1 MLNITSLFK
10 TGPLKGT
17 LFPSLLNQ
25 SQNGLLLHL
34 ITRHL
39 GQKRVATVLLSLI
52 LICVFAASSQSLY
65 AASLTVNT
73 VILSDD
79 SVADSDYLLNFSTFT
94 TDHSVRYCVGTYISS
109 DFYLTFT
116 LSNGAVWENAQFS
129 ASLSIE
135 GSTVTHAMV
144 EGGSSGENFVKF
156 LIHGSKESISSG
168 TCFVIGK
175 NTDIVM
181 RIPKDTPSGTPFQIQ
196 VETHLA
202 NEPSMIIEPS
212 ETADWV
218 AIQAD
223 IDCETVTA
231 IPQNECDTLVEI
243 YNATNGPDWT
253 DRVTNNWNIT
263 NNPCTWTG
271 ITCTDEHVTR
281 ITRKQQNLVG
291 TLPKLSA
298 FTKLQIFDLANNQ
311 VSGSIPSDLNA
322 LTQLQEFN
330 LWGNE
335 LTGPIPD
342 LSDLTQLQKMKLGGG
357 NQLSGPIPDLSTL
370 SNLSDIGLSGNQ
382 LTGNIPK
389 LSTLTQL
396 KILYLGKNQLTGS
409 IPDLS
414 ALTQLEILHLQNNTL
429 SGTIPDFKNLTQLQ
443 ELYLQNNQLR
453 SEIPASLINLT
464 QLKASEGLDLSYNA
478 LTATDAALLSFLKTK
493 NPDWAETQTIAPTL
507 TEAKVRSSTEI
518 QILWEP
524 IPYTDDIGYYQ
535 VKYATQFSGPYDKS
549 KTTTKNKKANS
560 DVVTDLSPNTTYYFR
575 VETYTQA
582 HSDQKNDLTS
592 VLSEAVSAQTRAA
605 PGPEIEV
612 LDDNAKQIVNG
623 TIVDFGSTVQ
633 GTDLIKT
640 FVVKNSGESE
650 LTLSQ
655 LIVNG
660 KGFSQTQPLDVTTL
674 QPGESTTF
682 EVRLEA
688 NTVDSFNGEVLLN
701 NTDSDE
707 NPFKF
712 DIKGTVMPLS
722 NEGNCEKQKEIQK
735 SECDALVSLYQKTN
749 GPNWA
754 DSPDNQWNDW
764 KASNAPCNWKG
775 ISCTNGRVT
784 SLDRANSKLSGTL
797 PDLSALNRL
806 LTLNLNNN
814 KLTGSIPDLLNKLIR
829 LETLDLGSNRL
840 TGEIPD
846 LTALNNLKKLRL
858 GKNQLSGSI
867 PENLSN
873 LAGLNTLH
881 LDNNQLSDNIPPS
894 LVQLTQLQDQ
904 EGLDLSYNKL
914 TAFDSKLISFL
925 NTKNKGWNKTQTIP
939 PFVIEPIVLSDT
951 EVHIRWASIIYQADG
966 GYYQVKYT
974 TESSDEYII
983 EKTADKKATSH
994 VVKNLLPNTTY
1005 IFVVETYTPAH
1016 SQQQNALTSKPSKEL
1031 KATTTQQLG
1040 PLYASTPQ
1048 PNTLLDMGN
1057 SELGTPSTTTTTIIV
1072 LNQGDKPLD
1081 VSESRINGTQA
1092 NDFRIKSGA
1101 APFSLSAS
1109 NTEQTLVL
1117 ECTPSQVGVRTAIL
1131 TLETNDPN
1139 QSTVSYPLTCR
1150 TPSQV
1155 TGKPTYD
1162 SVPEPNNILMM
1173 GSDELGNPI
1182 SSHITVFEIGTATLD
1197 VTASSLTGPHAS
1209 DFSIVAGNAPF
1220 SIPDNDAPH
1229 TLFLHCLPSEIGER
1243 TADLTLTA
1251 NDPELITVKYRL
1263 KCEGIG
1269 PIYESQPE
1277 PGSILSLGSDDS
1289 TLSTVITVSNRG
1301 NDTLEVLESQ
1311 ISGNDESDFSISRG
1325 AAPFSI
1331 LQGGEPHTLNIQCFS
1346 NQSDERTAILTLTT
1360 TDQNQLIVT
1369 YPLTCFGKGM
1379 GPVYA
1384 SEPEPNSSLI
1394 LGTARVDRAITT
1406 DLNISETGDET
1417 LELSNS
1423 QISGPHQDEFR
1434 LLNGN
1439 EIVSEN
1445 DQFSIHDGD
1454 SSLTLTIKCTPR
1466 EKAERT
1472 ATLTLTTNDPNQST
1486 VTYPLSCLG
1495 TGVGPV
1501 YASEP
1506 EPNTPL
1512 TIGAAIVNTAIMTE
1526 LIISEAGDET
1536 LVVSD
1541 AQISGQHQDDFSL
1554 LSFNETVNENELLSL
1569 PDGASSQTLTV
1580 RCTPSDIG
1588 DRTATL
1594 SFSTNDPNQ
1603 AKVNYPLTC
1612 QGLVDEA
1619 RFTGEIRTQ
1628 FEAIGNNLTIDSPE
1642 KIKLIGRIEPAKQH
1656 IGQRANLFFRYQWT
1670 PQNGGTTLN
1679 IEVTLAEQEPL
1690 EEQIE
1695 ITLFEGWL
1703 IGLTGFFKIELG
1715 YELPNDELH
1724 FDEIATLTIRPNTEP
1739 TDLILDGNTVQENS
1753 PSKTL
1758 IGTFTTLDAD
1768 KGDWFVYG
1776 LIENPNKYFKIKGN
1790 ELLVSKRLDF
1800 ETASEYPITVR
1811 SVDSNGSYQEKSFII
1826 RVTKAQANP
1835 VDIHLTE
1842 ESVLENTPGN
1852 TIIGRFWTEDAEQ
1865 GNYDYELLE
1874 DAEGYF
1880 MLDAVEND
1888 ILRLAP
1894 GKPLDFETQ
1903 DHHQITVRSTERQLG
1918 ADIEKTFTI
1927 KLINVADVI
1936 VQGEIR
1942 DILTDSLIE
1951 SPISATEAVK
1961 FNVLLIP
1968 DKAHHGLDADIICM
1982 ALSLVNQETAAI
1994 YVLEGEQW
2002 QEWNQSIALPAVMR
2016 VTLQDS
2022 HNLALWQGQF
2032 TPKEGQLNLYV
2043 GYRLET
2049 GELVYSP
2056 EGFEIT
2062 FEE

>member
-1 MLNITSLFK
+1 
-10 TGPLKGT
+10 
-17 LFPSLLNQ
+17 
-25 SQNGLLLHL
+25 
-34 ITRHL
+34 L

-52 LICVFAASSQSLY
+52 FIGVLTATSQTLY

-73 VILSDD
+73 VTLSDD
-79 SVADSDYLLNFSTFT
+79 NVADSDYLLNFSTFT
-94 TDHSVRYCVGTYISS
+94 TDHSVRYCVDTYISS

-116 LSNGAVWENAQFS
+116 LNNGALWENPLS
-129 ASLSIE
+129 SSSLSIE
-135 GSTVTHAMV
+135 GSTVSHAIV
-144 EGGSSGENFVKF
+144 EGGSSADNFITF
-156 LIHGSKESISSG
+156 LIHSNTESISSG

-181 RIPKDTPSGTPFQIQ
+181 HIPKDTPSGTQFQIE
-196 VETHLA
+196 VETNLA
-202 NEPSMIIEPS
+202 TNSTMLIEPIQ
-212 ETADWV
+212 TADWV
-218 AIQAD
+218 VIRSE
-223 IDCETVTA
+223 IDCKTVTA
-231 IPQNECDTLVEI
+231 IPQNECDTLVKI
-243 YNATNGPDWT
+243 YKATNGPNWI
-253 DRVTNNWNIT
+253 DRAINKWNLT
-263 NNPCTWTG
+263 QNPCIWTG
-271 ITCTDEHVTR
+271 IICTKGRVTR

-311 VSGSIPSDLNA
+311 LSGSIPSDLNA

-335 LTGPIPD
+335 LTGPIPN
-342 LSDLTQLQKMKLGGG
+342 LSTLTHLQKLKLGGG

-370 SNLSDIGLSGNQ
+370 SNLSDIALSGNQ

-396 KILYLGKNQLTGS
+396 EILYLGKNQLTGS

-414 ALTQLEILHLQNNTL
+414 ALTQLEILHLQNNKL
-429 SGTIPDFKNLTQLQ
+429 NGTIPDLKNLTQLQ

-453 SEIPASLINLT
+453 SEIPSSLINLT
-464 QLKASEGLDLSYNA
+464 QLKASEGLNLSYNA

-493 NPDWAETQTIAPTL
+493 NPDWAETQTIPPTL
-507 TEAKVRSSTEI
+507 TEPKVRSSTEI

-524 IPYTDDIGYYQ
+524 IPYTDDVGYYQ
-535 VKYATQFSGPYDKS
+535 VKYATQSGGPYDKS

-560 DVVTDLSPNTTYYFR
+560 DVVTDLSPDTTYYFR
-575 VETYTQA
+575 VETDTQA
-582 HSDQKNDLTS
+582 HGDQKNDLTS
-592 VLSEAVSAQTRAA
+592 VLSEEVSAHTLAER
-605 PGPEIEV
+605 GPEIDV
-612 LDDNAKQIVNG
+612 LDDNDNARLIVNG
-623 TIVDFGSTVQ
+623 TVVDFGTRLQ
-633 GTDLIKT
+633 GSDVIKT

-682 EVRLEA
+682 EVRLDT
-688 NTVDSFNGEVLLN
+688 NTVNSFKGDVLLK

-712 DIKGTVMPLS
+712 DLKGTVILLA
-722 NEGNCEKQKEIQK
+722 NEGKCEKQKEIQQP
-735 SECDALVSLYQKTN
+735 ECDALVSLYQKTN
-749 GPNWA
+749 GLNWA
-754 DSPDNQWNDW
+754 DSPNNQWNDW
-764 KASNAPCNWKG
+764 YAPNAPCNWKG
-775 ISCTNGRVT
+775 ITCTNGRVT
-784 SLDRANSKLSGTL
+784 SLDRANSKLEGTL

-806 LTLNLNNN
+806 QALNLNNN
-814 KLTGSIPDLLNKLIR
+814 KLTGQMPDFLKKLVR
-829 LETLDLGSNRL
+829 LETLDLGSNQL
-840 TGEIPD
+840 TGTISD
-846 LTALNNLKKLRL
+846 LSQLKNIKALSLA
-858 GKNQLSGSI
+858 KNRLSGSI
-867 PENLSN
+867 PDHLSN

-881 LDNNQLSDNIPPS
+881 LDNNQLSGNIPSS

-904 EGLDLSYNKL
+904 DGLDLGYNKL
-914 TAFDSKLISFL
+914 TASDSKLISFL
-925 NTKNKGWNKTQTIP
+925 NAKNQGWNQTQTIP
-939 PFVIEPIVLSDT
+939 PFVLEPIVLSET
-951 EVHIRWASIIYQADG
+951 EVQLRWASIIYQANG

-974 TESSDEYII
+974 TESSDEYSI

-1005 IFVVETYTPAH
+1005 IFVVETHTPAH
-1016 SQQQNALTSKPSKEL
+1016 SQQKNALTSKPSKEL
-1031 KATTTQQLG
+1031 KARTTQQLG
-1040 PLYASTPQ
+1040 PVYTSTPQ
-1048 PNTLLDMGN
+1048 PNTLLDMGS
-1057 SELGTPSTTTTTIIV
+1057 SELGTPSTTTATVIV
-1072 LNQGDKPLD
+1072 LNQGDKPLE
-1081 VSESRINGTQA
+1081 VSESRIRGTQA
-1092 NDFRIKSGA
+1092 NDFRIKSFA
-1101 APFSLSAS
+1101 APFSLSDS
-1109 NTEQTLVL
+1109 NTEQALEL
-1117 ECTPSQVGVRTAIL
+1117 ECIPSQVGVRTAIL
-1131 TLETNDPN
+1131 TLKTNDPN

-1150 TPSQV
+1150 TPGQK
-1155 TGKPTYD
+1155 TGKPVYD
-1162 SVPEPNNILMM
+1162 SMPEPNNSLMM

-1182 SSHITVFEIGTATLD
+1182 SSHITVLEIGTATLD

-1243 TADLTLTA
+1243 TADLSITT
-1251 NDPELITVKYRL
+1251 NDPERITVKYRL

-1277 PGSILSLGSDDS
+1277 PGNTLSLGSDD
-1289 TLSTVITVSNRG
+1289 TLSAIITVSNSG

-1311 ISGNDESDFSISRG
+1311 ISGNHESDFSISRG

-1346 NQSDERTAILTLTT
+1346 NQSDERTATLTLTT
-1360 TDQNQLIVT
+1360 NDHNHITVT
-1369 YPLTCFGKGM
+1369 YPLNCFGKGM

-1384 SEPEPNSSLI
+1384 SEPEPNRSLI
-1394 LGTARVDRAITT
+1394 LGTAVRDTSITT
-1406 DLNISETGDET
+1406 VLLISEAGDET
-1417 LELSNS
+1417 LEVSEA
-1423 QISGPHQDEFR
+1423 QISGQHQDDFS
-1434 LLNGN
+1434 LLSFNETVSGN
-1439 EIVSEN
+1439 EP
-1445 DQFSIHDGD
+1445 FSIPDGG
-1454 SSLTLTIKCTPR
+1454 STQTLTVRCTPSDIGDR
-1466 EKAERT
+1466 S
-1472 ATLTLTTNDPNQST
+1472 ATLSFSTNDPNQST
-1486 VTYPLSCLG
+1486 VTYPLSCSG
-1495 TGVGPV
+1495 TSVGPV

-1512 TIGAAIVNTAIMTE
+1512 TIGAAVVNTAITTE
-1526 LIISEAGDET
+1526 LLISEAGDET
-1536 LVVSD
+1536 LEVSE
-1541 AQISGQHQDDFSL
+1541 ALLTGQHQEDFSL
-1554 LSFNETVNENELLSL
+1554 LSFNETVSENDLLSI
-1569 PDGASSQTLTV
+1569 PDGGSTHTLTV

-1588 DRTATL
+1588 DRSATL

-1753 PSKTL
+1753 PSNTV
-1758 IGTFTTLDAD
+1758 IGTFTTQDAD
-1768 KGDWFVYG
+1768 KGDRFVYG

-1790 ELLVSKRLDF
+1790 ELRVSKRLDF

-1874 DAEGYF
+1874 DADGYF
-1880 MLDAVEND
+1880 MLDEVENNL
-1888 ILRLAP
+1888 LRLAP
-1894 GKPLDFETQ
+1894 GKQLDFETEPR
-1903 DHHQITVRSTERQLG
+1903 HNITVRSTERQIG

-1927 KLINVADVI
+1927 KVINVADVI

-1951 SPISATEAVK
+1951 RPLNATESVK
-1961 FNVLLIP
+1961 FTVQLIP

-2022 HNLALWQGQF
+2022 HNLTLWQGQF
-2032 TPKEGQLNLYV
+2032 TQGQLNLYV
-2043 GYRLET
+2043 AYRLET

-2056 EGFEIT
+2056 EGFEII

>member
-1 MLNITSLFK
+1 MNLAIQLVIPNSKTCIIENIFYIYTHSQFSLDSTIFQASILNRLRFIIDHWHTDMALSKIRGQLNMLNMNSLFK
-10 TGPLKGT
+10 TGPLGT
-17 LFPSLLNQ
+17 LFPWLLNQ
-25 SQNGLLLHL
+25 SQNGPLRNV

-39 GQKRVATVLLSLI
+39 GQRLVATLLLSLI
-52 LICVFAASSQSLY
+52 LICVFAGTSQTLY

-94 TDHSVRYCVGTYISS
+94 TDHSVRYCIDTFISS

-116 LSNGAVWENAQFS
+116 LSNGAVWENALFS

-135 GSTVTHAMV
+135 GSTVTHAII

-175 NTDIVM
+175 STDIVM
-181 RIPKDTPSGTPFQIQ
+181 RIPKGTPSDTQFQIQ
-196 VETHLA
+196 VETQLA

-218 AIQAD
+218 AIQPD

-253 DRVTNNWNIT
+253 DRATNNWNMT
-263 NNPCTWTG
+263 NIPCTWTG

-281 ITRKQQNLVG
+281 ITRKLQNLVG

-311 VSGSIPSDLNA
+311 LSGSIASDLNT

-342 LSDLTQLQKMKLGGG
+342 LSTLTQLQKLKLGGG

-370 SNLSDIGLSGNQ
+370 SNLVELDLSNNQ
-382 LTGNIPK
+382 LTDNLPE

-396 KILYLGKNQLTGS
+396 EILNLGNNQLTGS

-414 ALTQLEILHLQNNTL
+414 ALAQLEILHLQNNKL
-429 SGTIPDFKNLTQLQ
+429 SGTIPDLKNLTQLQ
-443 ELYLQNNQLR
+443 ELYLQNNQL
-453 SEIPASLINLT
+453 SGNIPA
-464 QLKASEGLDLSYNA
+464 
-478 LTATDAALLSFLKTK
+478 
-493 NPDWAETQTIAPTL
+493 
-507 TEAKVRSSTEI
+507 
-518 QILWEP
+518 
-524 IPYTDDIGYYQ
+524 
-535 VKYATQFSGPYDKS
+535 
-549 KTTTKNKKANS
+549 
-560 DVVTDLSPNTTYYFR
+560 
-575 VETYTQA
+575 
-582 HSDQKNDLTS
+582 
-592 VLSEAVSAQTRAA
+592 
-605 PGPEIEV
+605 
-612 LDDNAKQIVNG
+612 
-623 TIVDFGSTVQ
+623 
-633 GTDLIKT
+633 
-640 FVVKNSGESE
+640 
-650 LTLSQ
+650 
-655 LIVNG
+655 
-660 KGFSQTQPLDVTTL
+660 
-674 QPGESTTF
+674 
-682 EVRLEA
+682 
-688 NTVDSFNGEVLLN
+688 
-701 NTDSDE
+701 
-707 NPFKF
+707 
-712 DIKGTVMPLS
+712 
-722 NEGNCEKQKEIQK
+722 
-735 SECDALVSLYQKTN
+735 
-749 GPNWA
+749 
-754 DSPDNQWNDW
+754 
-764 KASNAPCNWKG
+764 
-775 ISCTNGRVT
+775 
-784 SLDRANSKLSGTL
+784 
-797 PDLSALNRL
+797 
-806 LTLNLNNN
+806 
-814 KLTGSIPDLLNKLIR
+814 
-829 LETLDLGSNRL
+829 
-840 TGEIPD
+840 
-846 LTALNNLKKLRL
+846 
-858 GKNQLSGSI
+858 
-867 PENLSN
+867 
-873 LAGLNTLH
+873 
-881 LDNNQLSDNIPPS
+881 S

-904 EGLDLSYNKL
+904 EGLYLSYNAL
-914 TAFDSKLISFL
+914 TATDSALLSFL
-925 NTKNKGWNKTQTIP
+925 KNKNPDWAETQTIA

-951 EVHIRWASIIYQADG
+951 EIQIRWASIIYQANG

-983 EKTADKKATSH
+983 EKTADKKATGH

-1016 SQQQNALTSKPSKEL
+1016 SQQQNALTSTPSKEI

-1040 PLYASTPQ
+1040 PVYISTPQ

-1057 SELGTPSTTTTTIIV
+1057 SELGIPSSTTAIIII
-1072 LNQGDKPLD
+1072 NKGDKPLE
-1081 VSESRINGTQA
+1081 VSESRISGTQA
-1092 NDFRIKSGA
+1092 NDFRIKSFA
-1101 APFSLSAS
+1101 APFSLSDS

-1117 ECTPSQVGVRTAIL
+1117 ECIPSQIGVRTAIL
-1131 TLETNDPN
+1131 TLKTNDPE

-1150 TPSQV
+1150 TPGQE

-1173 GSDELGNPI
+1173 GSNELGNPI
-1182 SSHITVFEIGTATLD
+1182 SSHITVLEIGTATLD

-1243 TADLTLTA
+1243 TADLTLTT
-1251 NDPELITVKYRL
+1251 NDPDLITVKYRL
-1263 KCEGIG
+1263 KCEAIG
-1269 PIYESQPE
+1269 PIYDSQPL
-1277 PGSILSLGSDDS
+1277 PGSTLTLSGDDS
-1289 TLSTVITVSNRG
+1289 TLSTVLTVSNRG

-1325 AAPFSI
+1325 APPFSI
-1331 LQGGEPHTLNIQCFS
+1331 PQGGEPHTLNIQCFS
-1346 NQSDERTAILTLTT
+1346 NQSDERTATLTLTT
-1360 TDQNQLIVT
+1360 TDQNQITVT
-1369 YPLTCFGKGM
+1369 YPLSCFGKGV

-1384 SEPEPNSSLI
+1384 SEPEPNSTLI
-1394 LGTARVDRAITT
+1394 LGTAVVNTAITT
-1406 DLNISETGDET
+1406 ELLISEAGDET
-1417 LELSNS
+1417 LEVSDA
-1423 QISGPHQDEFR
+1423 QISGQHQNDFS
-1434 LLNGN
+1434 LLFEN
-1439 EIVSEN
+1439 ERVSEN
-1445 DQFSIHDGD
+1445 DQFSIPDGD
-1454 SSLTLTIKCTPR
+1454 SSLTLTMKCTPR
-1466 EKAERT
+1466 EKGERT

-1486 VTYPLSCLG
+1486 VTYPLSCSG
-1495 TGVGPV
+1495 TSVGPV

-1512 TIGAAIVNTAIMTE
+1512 TIGAAVVNTAITTE
-1526 LIISEAGDET
+1526 LLISEAGDET
-1536 LVVSD
+1536 LEVSD

-1554 LSFNETVNENELLSL
+1554 LSFNETVSGNEPFSIPDGGSTQTLTVRCTPSDIGDRSATLSFSTNDPNQSTVTYPLNCSGTSIGPVYASEPEPNTPLSIGAAVVNTAITTELLISEAGDETLEISEAQISGQHQDDFSL
-1569 PDGASSQTLTV
+1569 LSFNETVSENDLLSIPDGAESQTLTV

-1588 DRTATL
+1588 DRSATL

-1603 AKVNYPLTC
+1603 AQVSYPLTC
-1612 QGLVDEA
+1612 QGSVDEA

-1628 FEAIGNNLTIDSPE
+1628 FQAVGNNMTIDSPE
-1642 KIKLIGRIEPAKQH
+1642 KIKLIGRIQPAKQH

-1670 PQNGGTTLN
+1670 PQNGGTPLN
-1679 IEVTLAEQEPL
+1679 IEVTLAEQQPL

-1703 IGLTGFFKIELG
+1703 IGLTGVFKIDLG
-1715 YELPNDELH
+1715 YQLPNDELL
-1724 FDEIATLTIRPNTEP
+1724 FDEIATLTVRPNTEP
-1739 TDLILDGNTVQENS
+1739 TDIILEGNTVQENS
-1753 PSKTL
+1753 PSNTQ
-1758 IGTFTTLDAD
+1758 IGTFSTFDAD
-1768 KGDWFVYG
+1768 KGDRFVYG

-1790 ELLVSKRLDF
+1790 ELRVSKRLDF

-1811 SVDSNGSYQEKSFII
+1811 SVDSNGSYQDKSFII
-1826 RVTKAQANP
+1826 RVTEAQANP

-1842 ESVLENTPGN
+1842 ESVLENMPSN

-1865 GNYDYELLE
+1865 GNYDYELL
-1874 DAEGYF
+1874 DGAEGYF

-1894 GKPLDFETQ
+1894 GKSLDFETQ
-1903 DHHQITVRSTERQLG
+1903 EDHQIRVRSTERQLG
-1918 ADIEKTFTI
+1918 SDIEKTFTI

-1936 VQGEIR
+1936 VQAEIR

-1951 SPISATEAVK
+1951 RPINATESVK
-1961 FNVLLIP
+1961 FNVQLIP
-1968 DKAHHGLDADIICM
+1968 DKAHHGQEAEIICM
-1982 ALSLVNQETAAI
+1982 ALHLVNEETETI
-1994 YVLEGEQW
+1994 YVLEGEHW
-2002 QEWNQSIALPAVMR
+2002 QEWDQNIALPAVMSI
-2016 VTLQDS
+2016 TLQEN
-2022 HNLALWQGQF
+2022 HNLALWQGVF
-2032 TPKEGQLNLYV
+2032 TQKVGQLNLYV

-2056 EGFEIT
+2056 EGFEII